1 MEPTPIPAGLE
12 KLLDLVIKKCDD
24 SKKDLE
30 KNWTYQIIAVGV
42 SVGLIFGLGQA
53 ISKHYLD
60 EVGHERVLYLVLPLI
75 NLYLFMRFGFLA
87 SIFSDARLALEQLAT
102 TYFKLV
108 ELKEIDPALTLGS
121 SVLSTTNSYFE
132 FYHRGRPNLGVFL
145 YSLFVPTVFAA
156 SHASSLFLLELLVGS
171 ASHRAPSRGILIVW
185 ILYLIPVL
193 SLYVAYYMGNRDLTF
208 TIAGKRYSFVRY
220 SLAVCAILTAI
231 FIVLL
236 RSYVDIAPLVTAP
249 L

>member
-145 YSLFVPTVFAA
+145 YSLFCPHRFRSEPRIIVVPLGA
-156 SHASSLFLLELLVGS
+156 SGGQRIPQGPQPGDFDRLDSVPDPCAVPLCGLLHGELRPNLHDRWQAVQLCSLLACGMCHS
-171 ASHRAPSRGILIVW
+171 DSHLYRA
-185 ILYLIPVL
+185 
-193 SLYVAYYMGNRDLTF
+193 
-208 TIAGKRYSFVRY
+208 
-220 SLAVCAILTAI
+220 LAK
-231 FIVLL
+231 L
-236 RSYVDIAPLVTAP
+236 R
-249 L
+249 